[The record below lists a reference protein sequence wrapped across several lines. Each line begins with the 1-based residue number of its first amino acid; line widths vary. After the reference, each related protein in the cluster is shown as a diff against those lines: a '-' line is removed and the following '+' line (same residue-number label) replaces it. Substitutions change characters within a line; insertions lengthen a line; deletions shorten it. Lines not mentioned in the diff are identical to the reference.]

1 MSGAQD
7 VVSLLRI
14 LDFDEDMLVLLDR
27 NFKEI
32 ERLLGPLQVYEK
44 LIGKQVN
51 TSVQAAGITL
61 DGVIPTASLS
71 DKMVGLAHELQIA
84 SAAVVNAKMA
94 VDAVKAMNI
103 ENGAVVADKI
113 AANAVTANKIEAG
126 AVTALKINV
135 ENLAAISANIGDITA
150 GTITGITITGGTVR
164 TAATG
169 ARVELYNNR
178 LNSYNAS
185 GQKHGAEIDPTG
197 GYSAALVLWASG
209 WNYGSLNNLGNGMEV
224 WGSQDLYL
232 ITGSTSHISMG
243 SGGVQFN
250 SPVSGLRTA
259 YGGPGA
265 TSLETVAAH
274 NHGIANGTVLRKADG
289 GDVTWVAY
297 AGDNHGHNISN
308 HRHSVEQGSA

>member
-113 AANAVTANKIEAG
+113 AANAVTAIKIEAG
-126 AVTALKINV
+126 AVVADKIAANAVTAIKINV
-135 ENLAAISANIGDITA
+135 NELSAISANLGTVTS
-150 GTITGITITGGTVR
+150 GTIDVLTDAGIGRYLNLNTQGLSSGVR
-164 TAATG
+164 F
-169 ARVELYNNR
+169 
-178 LNSYNAS
+178 
-185 GQKHGAEIDPTG
+185 K
-197 GYSAALVLWASG
+197 YSANVVGEIYYDPSTEYLHIYGKEGIVISG
-209 WNYGSLNNLGNGMEV
+209 AG
-224 WGSQDLYL
+224 
-232 ITGSTSHISMG
+232 
-243 SGGVQFN
+243 
-250 SPVSGLRTA
+250 R
-259 YGGPGA
+259 A
-265 TSLETVAAH
+265 TSIEGYVTFSGAHSVAGLNTDTYSGNTGNATVAAH
-274 NHGIANGTVLRKADG
+274 NHGIADGTKLAVDG
-289 GDVTWVAY
+289 GGYVTWVAY
-297 AGDNHGHNISN
+297 GGASHDHSMNHDHAVVKS
-308 HRHSVEQGSA
+308 

>member
-113 AANAVTANKIEAG
+113 AANAVTAI
-126 AVTALKINV
+126 KINV
-135 ENLAAISANIGDITA
+135 NELSAISANLGTVTS
-150 GTITGITITGGTVR
+150 GTIDVLTDAGIGRYLNLNTQGLSSGVR
-164 TAATG
+164 F
-169 ARVELYNNR
+169 
-178 LNSYNAS
+178 
-185 GQKHGAEIDPTG
+185 K
-197 GYSAALVLWASG
+197 YSANVVGEIYYDPSTEYLHIYGKEGIVISG
-209 WNYGSLNNLGNGMEV
+209 AG
-224 WGSQDLYL
+224 
-232 ITGSTSHISMG
+232 
-243 SGGVQFN
+243 
-250 SPVSGLRTA
+250 R
-259 YGGPGA
+259 A
-265 TSLETVAAH
+265 TSIEGYVTFSGAHSVAGLNTDTYSGNTGNATVAAH
-274 NHGIANGTVLRKADG
+274 NHGIADGTKLAVDG
-289 GDVTWVAY
+289 GGYVTWVAY
-297 AGDNHGHNISN
+297 GGASHDHSMNHDHAVVKS
-308 HRHSVEQGSA
+308 